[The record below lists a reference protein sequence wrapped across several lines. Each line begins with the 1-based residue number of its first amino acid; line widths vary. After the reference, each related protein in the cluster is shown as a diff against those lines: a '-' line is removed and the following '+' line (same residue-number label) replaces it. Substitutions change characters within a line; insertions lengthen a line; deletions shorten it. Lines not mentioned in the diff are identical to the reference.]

1 MKPACREKGKYKG
14 VERMKPDSNANTGT
28 FRRIAGRAITA
39 ACAIVLTVGLAGCGN
54 STAGTVTLD
63 FFQFKSEAADW
74 FTAKARE
81 FEKTHSNIKVN
92 VNNSSD
98 ATTDLRTVF
107 KGVLSA
113 HLGVAEAALETAV
126 FPGSKQVR
134 MLEGL
139 VATRSKSARMTAV
152 T

>member
-92 VNNSSD
+92 AYNSSD
-98 ATTDLRTVF
+98 ATSDL
-107 KGVLSA
+107 GW
-113 HLGVAEAALETAV
+113 
-126 FPGSKQVR
+126 
-134 MLEGL
+134 
-139 VATRSKSARMTAV
+139 
-152 T
+152 